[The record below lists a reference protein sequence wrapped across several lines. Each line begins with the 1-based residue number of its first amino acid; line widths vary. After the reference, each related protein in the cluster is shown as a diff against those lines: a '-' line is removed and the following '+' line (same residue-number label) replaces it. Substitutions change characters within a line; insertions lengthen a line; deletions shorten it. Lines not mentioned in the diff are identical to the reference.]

1 MLKFQRSTLFFWCV
15 ILGMGGFNALSEL
28 NVNSVLRV
36 ELIVVIVGLGVLSVA
51 LNSRGIASV
60 FDRRR
65 SKPSN

>member
-28 NVNSVLRV
+28 NVNTVLRT
-36 ELIVVIVGLGVLSVA
+36 ELLVVIALFGGLSVV
-51 LNSRGIASV
+51 LHSRGIATV

>member
-28 NVNSVLRV
+28 NVNTVLRT
-36 ELIVVIVGLGVLSVA
+36 ELLGVIALLGGLSAVLHARGVA
-51 LNSRGIASV
+51 TV